1 LRLGVIDNAFPF
13 DISAFV
19 TIQETILRL
28 RTIGLIVTLAL
39 GLLAGSLPAEA
50 QKAEKVHRIG
60 LLISASNVI
69 PLFTDAFRQGMRE
82 LGYVEEKNYVLEIRG
97 GRAKRDQYAAELVR
111 LKVDIIVTVG
121 FPALRAAKEATST
134 IPIVMRTG
142 SDPVRRG
149 LVASLAHPGGNL
161 TGRVAMSV
169 ELSAKRLELLT
180 ETVPRAK
187 RIAVLTAARKG
198 RTYKELEAAAR
209 ALGVKLQ
216 ILRARDPSEIDN
228 AFLTMI
234 KEQADALLVIPSA
247 RYSQHR
253 ERIVK
258 HAAKNRLPSIYSH
271 RRHVESGGLM
281 SYGVNYLDE
290 YRRTAIYVDK
300 ILRGANPGE
309 LPIEQ
314 PTKFQL
320 VINLKTAKQLGIT
333 IPPEVLYQAT
343 KVIK

>member
-1 LRLGVIDNAFPF
+1 MLL
-13 DISAFV
+13 
-19 TIQETILRL
+19 
-28 RTIGLIVTLAL
+28 TL
-39 GLLAGSLPAEA
+39 SIPVEA
-50 QKAEKVHRIG
+50 QQEEKVYRIG
-60 LLISASNVI
+60 VLSSASKVI
-69 PLFTDAFRQGMRE
+69 APFTDAFRKGLLE
-82 LGYVEEKNYVLEIRG
+82 LGYVEGKNYVLEIRG
-97 GRAKRDQYAAELVR
+97 GKAKRDQYAAELVR

-121 FPALRAAKEATST
+121 FPALRAASKATST

-142 SDPVRRG
+142 GDPVKRG
-149 LVASLAHPGGNL
+149 FVASLARPGGNL
-161 TGRVAMSV
+161 TGLIAMSV
-169 ELSAKRLELLT
+169 GLSAKRLELFT

-187 RIAVLTAARKG
+187 RIAILTASRRTAAREG
-198 RTYKELEAAAR
+198 RLYKELEAAAR

-216 ILRARDPSEIDN
+216 ILRARDPGEIDN
-228 AFLTMI
+228 AFLAMI

-247 RYSQHR
+247 RYSQHG

-281 SYGVNYLDE
+281 SYGVNYTNE

-300 ILRGANPGE
+300 ILKGANPGE

-320 VINLKTAKQLGIT
+320 VINLKTAKQIGIT
-333 IPPEVLYQAT
+333 IPPEVLFRAD

>member
-1 LRLGVIDNAFPF
+1 M
-13 DISAFV
+13 
-19 TIQETILRL
+19 RL
-28 RTIGLIVTLAL
+28 RTIGLISTLAL
-39 GLLAGSLPAEA
+39 GLLAAPLTAEA
-50 QKAEKVHRIG
+50 QQTEKVHRIG

-97 GRAKRDQYAAELVR
+97 GRAKRVQYATELVS

-121 FPALRAAKEATST
+121 FPALRAASKATST

-169 ELSAKRLELLT
+169 GLSAKRLELLT

-187 RIAVLTAARKG
+187 RIAVLTTSRRTAAREG
-198 RTYKELEAAAR
+198 RTYKELETAAR

-216 ILRARDPSEIDN
+216 ILRARDPDTIDS
-228 AFLTMI
+228 AFLAMS
-234 KEQADALLVIPSA
+234 KGQADALLVIPSA

-258 HAAKNRLPSIYSH
+258 HAAKNRLPPRIS
-271 RRHVESGGLM
+271 
-281 SYGVNYLDE
+281 
-290 YRRTAIYVDK
+290 RT
-300 ILRGANPGE
+300 
-309 LPIEQ
+309 
-314 PTKFQL
+314 
-320 VINLKTAKQLGIT
+320 
-333 IPPEVLYQAT
+333 
-343 KVIK
+343 

>member
-1 LRLGVIDNAFPF
+1 MRYKIFIHVLAIVILA
-13 DISAFV
+13 SAHV
-19 TIQETILRL
+19 
-28 RTIGLIVTLAL
+28 
-39 GLLAGSLPAEA
+39 AEA
-50 QKAEKVHRIG
+50 QPPGKVHRIG
-60 LLISASNVI
+60 LLISASIVI
-69 PLFTDAFRQGMRE
+69 APFTDAFRQGLRE
-82 LGYVEEKNYVLEIRG
+82 LGYVEGKNYVLEIRG
-97 GRAKRDQYAAELVR
+97 GKAKRDQYAAELVR

-121 FPALRAAKEATST
+121 FPALRAASKATST

-142 SDPVRRG
+142 GDPVKRG
-149 LVASLAHPGGNL
+149 LVASLAHSGGNL
-161 TGRVAMSV
+161 TGRIAMSV
-169 ELSAKRLELLT
+169 ELSAKRLELFK
-180 ETVPRAK
+180 ETVPGAK
-187 RIAVLTAARKG
+187 RIAVLTTSRRTAAREG
-198 RTYKELEAAAR
+198 RLYKELEAVAR

-216 ILRARDPSEIDN
+216 ILRARKPSEIDN
-228 AFLTMI
+228 AFLAMI
-234 KEQADALLVIPSA
+234 KEHADGLLVIPSSL
-247 RYSQHR
+247 YSQHG

-258 HAAKNRLPSIYSH
+258 HALKNRLPSFYSH

-300 ILRGANPGE
+300 ILKGANPGE